1 MTSSSGPATGGRT
14 DSDVAIS
21 EVSSDMASGDASR
34 DMASGDASGDP
45 TVRAEQLAG
54 TVGAPGGAGSSGF
67 DAGAR
72 WARYLPAVVALAF
85 SLWGSTTPS
94 FWRDEAAT
102 LAAVRRP
109 FGDLITMLGNVDAVH
124 AAYYIMVWPLVQLAG
139 ASEFVVRLPSAV
151 AMAVAAAAVAAIGRR
166 LISSWA
172 GLLAGLMF
180 AVLPAVSRYGQE
192 ARSYAMVIAVAAIAS
207 YLLVRVIGAAP
218 ERRRRWLM
226 AYGASLAAVGILN
239 IFALLLIPAHAV
251 TLVLQCR
258 RAGGRESR
266 RLLAGWLAAAAVSVV
281 VASPLLVLG
290 WSERGQ
296 ISWLTVNKSSS
307 GIGTLL
313 TLDGSILV
321 TFAVVAV
328 IGIALVVGSET
339 GRERLRREWPRP
351 LVNLA
356 VPWLILPPVILL
368 TGSLITPL
376 YTSRYILMCLPALA
390 LIGGAAMTALGR
402 VGGPVAL
409 VAVLLAGLT
418 AQLAQRAPAGHYDDI
433 RSLDHVLVVQ
443 ARPGDVVLYTNPN
456 AESFGAAYP
465 YGLDA
470 LHNIALRQA
479 AIPSGTLA
487 GTTVPLAVIRQRLAH
502 VSRVWIVEINKEVL
516 PPEVDGMSGSPLGP
530 ALVGLPFHRV
540 KIWRE
545 HGDWLLFYARD

>member
-1 MTSSSGPATGGRT
+1 
-14 DSDVAIS
+14 
-21 EVSSDMASGDASR
+21 
-34 DMASGDASGDP
+34 
-45 TVRAEQLAG
+45 
-54 TVGAPGGAGSSGF
+54 
-67 DAGAR
+67 
-72 WARYLPAVVALAF
+72 
-85 SLWGSTTPS
+85 
-94 FWRDEAAT
+94 
-102 LAAVRRP
+102 
-109 FGDLITMLGNVDAVH
+109 
-124 AAYYIMVWPLVQLAG
+124 
-139 ASEFVVRLPSAV
+139 
-151 AMAVAAAAVAAIGRR
+151 
-166 LISSWA
+166 
-172 GLLAGLMF
+172 
-180 AVLPAVSRYGQE
+180 
-192 ARSYAMVIAVAAIAS
+192 
-207 YLLVRVIGAAP
+207 
-218 ERRRRWLM
+218 M

-251 TLVLQCR
+251 TLVLECRR
-258 RAGGRESR
+258 RAGGRESK
-266 RLLAGWLAAAAVSVV
+266 RLLVGWLAAAAVSVI

-339 GRERLRREWPRP
+339 GRERLRKEWPRP
-351 LVNLA
+351 LVDLT

-402 VGGPVAL
+402 VGGPAAL
-409 VAVLLAGLT
+409 AVVLLAGLT

-433 RSLDHVLVVQ
+433 RSLDKVLVAQ

-470 LHNIALRQA
+470 LRNIALRQA